1 MAIPARGGIKS
12 MFRRK
17 TKEALPQQAEPS
29 TSAASQQ
36 LSSLVEDTN
45 IAEDIQQERVEIA
58 ALESQPMSAIE
69 TVLPDTPPQDV
80 PKASL
85 SSKPLL
91 TSFSGPPHSPTGS
104 PDRSALLHGG
114 TDADAYDPLSTAY
127 EEHVSTPVAKLAPS
141 READEPASAADF
153 DPLAATY
160 EEYNLW
166 QMTQQQLQQQ
176 GVETSQLDMPNM
188 QGTDSSAPASPAA
201 ITAARKTMSIP
212 GFFKMRKTS
221 AAATEA
227 SDTAQTSSTGYAD
240 SSTVTGS
247 AEDVETASMQ
257 VQVSGSDA
265 ASTAGSPK
273 SGKAQKSHKRGL
285 SMLMRRT
292 RSNLGIQKQSAQT
305 DSTQAQPEVIEEEDP
320 AMLAAEQVCFTST
333 ANTFA
338 HMTLLPDRY
347 ANQ

>member
-1 MAIPARGGIKS
+1 MAIPARGGMKS

-17 TKEALPQQAEPS
+17 TKEALPQQAELS
-29 TSAASQQ
+29 TTAASQQ

-45 IAEDIQQERVEIA
+45 IAVYIQQESVEIA
-58 ALESQPMSAIE
+58 ALESQPLSAIE
-69 TVLPDTPPQDV
+69 TVLPAMPQDV
-80 PKASL
+80 PQASL

-104 PDRSALLHGG
+104 PDRSALLHGV

-166 QMTQQQLQQQ
+166 QMTQQQQQQQ
-176 GVETSQLDMPNM
+176 GMETSQLDMPNM
-188 QGTDSSAPASPAA
+188 QATDSSAPASPAA
-201 ITAARKTMSIP
+201 ITAARKTRSIP

-227 SDTAQTSSTGYAD
+227 SDTAQTSSTGYAE

-247 AEDVETASMQ
+247 AEDLETASMQ

-265 ASTAGSPK
+265 ASTAGSPT
-273 SGKAQKSHKRGL
+273 SGKAQKGHKRGL

-320 AMLAAEQVCFTST
+320 AMLAAEQVRSTST
-333 ANTFA
+333 THSFV
-338 HMTLLPDRY
+338 HTTLLPD
-347 ANQ
+347 